1 MRFNKKLTW
10 VNMAVSAVGYVCWG
24 VWLYDRFEV
33 ESDELHRK
41 LFYTMYI
48 PISLPPLL
56 LSVLLTILF
65 LHLDTL
71 CCCCSS
77 TAVPGEELS
86 VYDPDSDRRFVIRD
100 GQLMKPSESYVE
112 TGNTPSSSLR
122 GCFIPF
128 EDQTLAIVF

>member
-1 MRFNKKLTW
+1 
-10 VNMAVSAVGYVCWG
+10 MAVSAVEYVCWG
-24 VWLYDRFEV
+24 VWQYERFEQ
-33 ESDELHRK
+33 ESDEPHRK
-41 LFYTMYI
+41 LFYIMFPI
-48 PISLPPLL
+48 PLPFLL
-56 LSVLLTILF
+56 LSALLTILF

-71 CCCCSS
+71 CCCCPS
-77 TAVPGEELS
+77 TAGPGEELS